1 MSTVRAFIALELPQS
16 IVDKIGRLQEKLKQE
31 VPSGLVRW
39 VRPEGI
45 HLTLCFLGDVPEG
58 RIPDMAGAMRQA
70 CVSYGRLDVSI
81 AGLGCFPDVRRP
93 RVLWIGVNEQTGDLA
108 RLQQDIERS
117 LVPLGFAPE
126 TRGFHPHL
134 TLGRIEARNR
144 ERVQALGEYV
154 ARARVN
160 IGHVQMASVSL
171 MRSELLPGGAV
182 YTQLA
187 EAELGAREMR

>member
-1 MSTVRAFIALELPQS
+1 MSLVRAFIALELPQR
-16 IVDKIGRLQEKLKQE
+16 ILDKIARLQERLKQD

-45 HLTLCFLGDVPEG
+45 HLTLCFLGDVPEAQ
-58 RIPDMAGAMRQA
+58 INDIAGAMRQA
-70 CVSYGRLDVSI
+70 CTSYACLGISI
-81 AGLGCFPDVRRP
+81 GGLGCFPDVRRP
-93 RVLWIGVNEQTGDLA
+93 RVLWIGVNEQTGELV
-108 RLQQDIERS
+108 RLQQDVERS
-117 LVPLGFAPE
+117 LVPLGFPPE

-144 ERVQALGEYV
+144 ERVQVLGEYI
-154 ARARVN
+154 ARAKVN

-171 MRSELLPGGAV
+171 MRSQLLPGGAV

-187 EAELGAREMR
+187 EAELGGGEVR